1 MGDFSER
8 QVRILRWMRTYVAV
22 HGEAPSLREIAA
34 GVGLSSPSSV
44 LYQLEGLE
52 AVGAVQHR
60 GAVRRRAWLA
70 C

>member
-8 QVRILRWMRTYVAV
+8 QVSILRWMRTYVAV
-22 HGEAPSLREIAA
+22 NGEAPSLREIAA

-44 LYQLEGLE
+44 LYQLERLE
-52 AVGAVQHR
+52 SLGAVKRRGGHR
-60 GAVRRRAWLA
+60 QRAWLT

>member
-1 MGDFSER
+1 MADFTER

-44 LYQLEGLE
+44 LYQLERLE
-52 AVGAVQHR
+52 ELGAVRRR
-60 GAVRRRAWLA
+60 GAVHRRAWLA

>member
-1 MGDFSER
+1 MSDFAER

-34 GVGLSSPSSV
+34 GAGLSSPSSV
-44 LYQLEGLE
+44 LYQLERLE
-52 AVGAVQHR
+52 ASGAVERR
-60 GAVRRRAWLA
+60 GRIRRRAWLA

>member
-44 LYQLEGLE
+44 LYQLERLE
-52 AVGAVQHR
+52 SLGAVKR
-60 GAVRRRAWLA
+60 RSGDRRRAWLTR
-70 C
+70 